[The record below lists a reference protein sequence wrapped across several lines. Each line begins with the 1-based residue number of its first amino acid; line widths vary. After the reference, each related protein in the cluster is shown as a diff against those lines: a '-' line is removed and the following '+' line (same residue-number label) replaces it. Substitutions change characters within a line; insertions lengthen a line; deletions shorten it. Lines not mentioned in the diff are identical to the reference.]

1 MGSFHLQITMRAL
14 LALVIFITITSVAP
28 DNSCQQKNEILK
40 KTIIKLAQKP
50 KDDCNICYDDI
61 FAAATDCVLSFDWQN
76 CIFDIL
82 GAGNPCAECVCD
94 IIADIGSLFGQDW
107 ECYKSSNNK

>member
-1 MGSFHLQITMRAL
+1 MVKTYYKKS
-14 LALVIFITITSVAP
+14 LVFS
-28 DNSCQQKNEILK
+28 
-40 KTIIKLAQKP
+40 
-50 KDDCNICYDDI
+50 DCNICYDDI

-94 IIADIGSLFGQDW
+94 IIADIGSLFGQEW
-107 ECYKSSNNK
+107 ECYKII